1 LKKTTN
7 QYASLFSFIFLN
19 NSREVKI
26 ISREKSFVKNT
37 IIYAIGNLLS
47 KCLSFVLLPFY
58 TAYFTTTDYGYFDL
72 ITTTVALVIPLVTFD
87 ICDGMYRFLLDVDRD
102 EDRHKIITNTL
113 IILILNLAVSNSI
126 YLLFIHF
133 VKIQFGVTIL
143 IMTDISVIY
152 SIWAQIARGYKKN
165 VEYSISG
172 VMVTFIMLFLNIV
185 LVLFTNLRVEAL
197 ILATLVSNFIVL
209 IYLEYKLRVLRSV
222 KIILKDTILIK
233 KIINYSFPLIANLI
247 SWWVMNVSDRFILKY
262 FMGMS
267 ANGIYA
273 IANKF
278 PSMFVMF
285 SSIFTLA
292 WQESAITEYESK
304 DRDNFYTKMFNA
316 YMIFGFTACILL
328 IAFTKVIMIFMIK
341 KSFGAAWRYVPFL
354 YLGALFSAFSSFYGV
369 GYQSS
374 KKTKGAFTTSVF
386 GAIFNIVFN
395 IFMVPI
401 LGIQAASL
409 STMLA
414 FLIMWIARVYETRKY
429 FKIDLN
435 KKNLLSLTFIT
446 IIYVIIYYYGYK
458 FTDIILMGLSI
469 VIFIVYNKK
478 LISKAATPLKNRILK
493 IS

>member
-1 LKKTTN
+1 VKK
-7 QYASLFSFIFLN
+7 
-19 NSREVKI
+19 

-87 ICDGMYRFLLDVDRD
+87 ICDGMYRFLLDVDSD

-133 VKIQFGVTIL
+133 VKIQFGVIIL

-165 VEYSISG
+165 VQYSISG
-172 VMVTFIMLFLNIV
+172 VIVTFTMLFLNIV
-185 LVLFTNLRVEAL
+185 LVLFANLRVEAL
-197 ILATLVSNFIVL
+197 ILATSISNFTALV
-209 IYLEYKLRVLRSV
+209 YLEYKLRVLRSV
-222 KIILKDTILIK
+222 KIRLKDTMLIK
-233 KIINYSFPLIANLI
+233 KLINYSCPLIANLI
-247 SWWVMNVSDRFILKY
+247 SWWVMNVSDRFILNH
-262 FMGMS
+262 FMGMD

-278 PSMFVMF
+278 PSMFFMF

-304 DRDNFYTKMFNA
+304 DRDKFYTKMFNS

-328 IAFTKVIMIFMIK
+328 IAFTKVIMTFMIS
-341 KSFGAAWRYVPFL
+341 KSFGIAWRYVPFL
-354 YLGALFSAFSSFYGV
+354 YLGALFSALSSFYGV

-374 KKTKGAFTTSVF
+374 KKTRGAFTTSVL
-386 GAIFNIVFN
+386 GAVFNIGFN

-401 LGIQAASL
+401 IGIQAASL

-414 FLIMWIARVYETRKY
+414 FLIMWIARIYETRKY
-429 FKIDLN
+429 FNINVD
-435 KKNLLSLTFIT
+435 KKNLLYLTLIT
-446 IIYVIIYYYGYK
+446 STYVVLYYYSYK
-458 FTDIILMGLSI
+458 LTNVILMVLSI
-469 VIFIVYNKK
+469 VIFIVFNKK
-478 LISKAATPLKNRILK
+478 LIMKAALPLKDRILK

>member
-1 LKKTTN
+1 M
-7 QYASLFSFIFLN
+7 
-19 NSREVKI
+19 EI
-26 ISREKSFVKNT
+26 INREKDLVKNT
-37 IIYAIGNLLS
+37 VIYAIGNLLS

-58 TAYFTTTDYGYFDL
+58 TAYFTTSDYGYFDF
-72 ITTTVALVIPLVTFD
+72 ITTTVALVIPIVTFD
-87 ICDGMYRFLLDVDRD
+87 ICDGMYRFLLDVDSD
-102 EDRHKIITNTL
+102 EERHKIITNAL
-113 IILILNLAVSNSI
+113 IILILNLVVSNFTYI
-126 YLLFIHF
+126 LFIHF
-133 VKIQFGVTIL
+133 VKIQFGLAIL

-152 SIWAQIARGYKKN
+152 TIWAQIARGYKKN

-172 VMVTFIMLFLNIV
+172 VLVTFIMLFLNIV

-197 ILATLVSNFIVL
+197 ILATLISNFIVL
-209 IYLEYKLRVLRSV
+209 IYLEYKLRVLCSV
-222 KIILKDTILIK
+222 KIRMEDTKLIK
-233 KIINYSFPLIANLI
+233 KLIKYSCPLIANLI

-278 PSMFVMF
+278 PTMFVMF
-285 SSIFTLA
+285 STIFNLA

-328 IAFTKVIMIFMIK
+328 IAFTKLIMIFMINK
-341 KSFGAAWRYVPFL
+341 RFGVAWRYVPFL

-374 KKTKGAFTTSVF
+374 KKTKGAFCTSIL

-414 FLIMWIARVYETRKY
+414 FLIMWIARIYETRKY

-435 KKNLLSLTFIT
+435 KKNILSLTVIT
-446 IIYVIIYYYGYK
+446 TIYVILYYYSYK

-469 VIFIVYNKK
+469 GIFIIFNKK
-478 LISKAATPLKNRILK
+478 LISKVVLPLKNRILK